1 MGDRDGDLLLSRA
14 VTFSAPTRVDLA
26 GGTLD
31 IWPVGLLVDRAATVN
46 VAITL
51 RAKATVR
58 FAPEWRVVNPQR
70 GLDIEAE
77 EPESLFRHPFTALG
91 GRLAAFFAPDRP
103 VEVRFE
109 TTAPP
114 GSGLGGSSALGMA
127 MAGALNRLCDAGWSV
142 PELVQIVMDTEV
154 RILRT
159 STGAQDQLAAG
170 LGGAHAHH
178 WESPA
183 PRSEPLPWS
192 DGGADPLATRF
203 VLAYTGESHS
213 SAEPNRKVLDRILA
227 GEPKAVSGT
236 RAIAEAAI
244 SMREALLAGDWG
256 GVARSLDSEWTGRR
270 DLSEAVTTPGLDRF
284 EAALRRAGAEAVK
297 ACGAGAGGTLL
308 AMVPPDAREAVA
320 AAAGRAGGAALEAR
334 SDPDGLRREADE
346 VPG

>member
-14 VTFSAPTRVDLA
+14 VTVSAPTRADLA

-31 IWPVGLLVDRAATVN
+31 IWPVGLLVERASTVN
-46 VAITL
+46 VAIDL
-51 RAKATVR
+51 RAKATAR
-58 FAPEWRVVNPQR
+58 FAPAWRVVNPQR
-70 GLDIEAE
+70 GVDLEAD
-77 EPESLFRHPFTALG
+77 EPKALFHHAFTALG

-127 MAGALNRLCDAGWSV
+127 IAGALNRLCGAGWSV

-159 STGAQDQLAAG
+159 ATGAQDQLAAG
-170 LGGAHAHH
+170 LGGTHAHH

-183 PRSEPLPWS
+183 PRSERLPWK
-192 DGGADPLATRF
+192 DGGADPLATRL
-203 VLAYTGESHS
+203 VLAYTGEAHS

-227 GEPKAVSGT
+227 GEPEAVRGT
-236 RAIAEAAI
+236 EAIARAAI
-244 SMREALLAGDWG
+244 EMRRALLAGDWDRA
-256 GVARSLDSEWTGRR
+256 ARALDAEWAGRR
-270 DLSEAVTTPGLDRF
+270 ALSEAVTTPALDRF
-284 EAALRRAGAEAVK
+284 EAALREAGAIAVK

-308 AMVPPDAREAVA
+308 AMTRPGGREAVIA
-320 AAAGRAGGAALEAR
+320 AAERAGGEALDTR
-334 SDPDGLRREADE
+334 SDPDGLRPETDE